1 LPYIGDLSPA
11 PGAHDIKYTLPKTG
25 PWAFASRCNTTPLN
39 KGLIMTST
47 MPSQP
52 ANSYRITLNLENPES
67 RMDNVLLNALR
78 EQEEN
83 EKLRLVSR
91 TQLKEMFNQ
100 KKIMIKGQRAKSSS
114 ALAKGITYVDIL
126 GY

>member
-1 LPYIGDLSPA
+1 
-11 PGAHDIKYTLPKTG
+11 
-25 PWAFASRCNTTPLN
+25 
-39 KGLIMTST
+39 MTST